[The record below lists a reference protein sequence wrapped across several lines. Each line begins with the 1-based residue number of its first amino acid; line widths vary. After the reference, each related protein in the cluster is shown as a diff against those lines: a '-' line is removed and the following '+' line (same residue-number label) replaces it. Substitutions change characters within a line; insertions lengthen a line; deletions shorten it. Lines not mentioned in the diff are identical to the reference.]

1 MATKDDPKAIRRKG
15 STPNGGSASVARYV
29 DVHGET
35 VVKSKAVGIKIDE
48 LDSEGETIFRT
59 YAQTGRPTGERFV
72 GLVRVSTE
80 QQGES
85 GLGLEAGLADLLTY
99 ADSVGGGI
107 IEVFTEVESG
117 THDEIIDRP
126 TLLKALALAKRRKAT
141 LLIPKVDR
149 LVRSTSV
156 HTDIKRSG
164 VPFRAVDNPH
174 ANEFTLDILVAV
186 AAQEARAIS
195 ARTKAALAA
204 YKATARVSK
213 RIRLMYPDGVPQAV
227 VKATAGK
234 LGASLPQC
242 RNLTAEARA
251 KGRAKGRA
259 KLIREAREVYAD
271 LVPGIEAAK
280 AEGLSLRAVADRLN
294 EQGHTTRTGKPWS
307 AVQVM
312 RVLNRAGK

>member
-1 MATKDDPKAIRRKG
+1 M
-15 STPNGGSASVARYV
+15 
-29 DVHGET
+29 GE
-35 VVKSKAVGIKIDE
+35 K
-48 LDSEGETIFRT
+48 
-59 YAQTGRPTGERFV
+59 FV

-80 QQGES
+80 GQGES
-85 GLGLEAGLADLLTY
+85 GLGLEAGLADLMAY
-99 ADSVGGGI
+99 ADGVGGELV
-107 IEVFTEVESG
+107 EVFTEVESG

-126 TLLKALALAKRRKAT
+126 TLLKALAVAKRRKAV

-156 HTDIKRSG
+156 HTDVKRSG

-195 ARTKAALAA
+195 SRTKAALAA
-204 YKATARVSK
+204 YKAGKRVSK
-213 RIRLMYPDGVPQAV
+213 RVRAMYPDGVPQDV
-227 VKATAGK
+227 VDRTAGK
-234 LGASLPQC
+234 LGAALLGC
-242 RNLTAEARA
+242 RLTPEGRDR
-251 KGRAKGRA
+251 GRAKGRA
-259 KLIREAREVYAD
+259 KLIREAVENYSD

-280 AEGLSLRAVADRLN
+280 AEGLSLRAVATRLN
-294 EQGHTTRTGKPWS
+294 KQGHTTRTGKPWN